1 MLFRSSVKALDV
13 AKGNAERNGVGEK
26 IEFVESDAF
35 EKIDGIF
42 DVLISNP
49 PYIPTADIKGL
60 DKEVKDHDPHIAL
73 DGGDD
78 GLDFYRT
85 LGEGAY
91 KRLTDGGRLIVECG
105 QGQAREIVKMWEDRY
120 DCRIVKDM
128 QGVERIVSAVK
139 KIDGKT
145 ERSDV

>member
-1 MLFRSSVKALDV
+1 M
-13 AKGNAERNGVGEK
+13 
-26 IEFVESDAF
+26 
-35 EKIDGIF
+35 
-42 DVLISNP
+42 SNP
-49 PYIPTADIKGL
+49 PYIASGEIPGL
-60 DKEVKDHDPHIAL
+60 MEEVREHDPLMAL
-73 DGGDD
+73 DGGED

-85 LGEGAY
+85 LGEGAD
-91 KRLTDGGRLIVECG
+91 KRLNDGGRLIVECG